1 MGGLA
6 RYSPVIPFTLF
17 CRLDREAHKDR
28 EKQRVAAEVK
38 SLLARIRPFE
48 EPAVLVN
55 VCSRLTELLQQ
66 GRSNRENKESI
77 QQLVMQHGAVP
88 IVEMLQVTDAKL
100 QNSVLKVVNQIV
112 ADGNQDFQELFSMVG
127 LIPGVIKFARTEYHR
142 SLRVEVGK
150 FISRVSSSASGLLVA
165 CGGLE
170 AIVDLISSEYY
181 HNRDL
186 VWAALE
192 DVNTVLNMQGSHQRD
207 LCRILAKLGICEH
220 LVVLI
225 DTLASDIMERAAQH
239 LQLVVSLLAFFAK
252 TGDAV
257 VKAYMAKAT
266 VLEGLIASLEF
277 LSSEQSVQICKIF
290 KHLAQEPSVLNMMEN
305 AGVVPVLVHHMA
317 VPAVDRQDDQDACS
331 QCLLALS
338 NLCKLSRPRQEQAAL
353 AGIIPK
359 LQAIVERQHP
369 LREHAF
375 VTLCDM
381 PLSSLATRKL
391 LWSQQGAPFLVRSL
405 ALAETQVPALEA
417 LVGWFGVKEHKA
429 NWCQRLE
436 SLLLKGPDFLMRL
449 FSLFKCQDNSI
460 FLKVLDPLLKLVH
473 FSAETNAALANSDE
487 FVGELLRRLESE
499 GSMEDSKV
507 HSLNLRNSNSGELE
521 EVALDSG
528 PVRRLVSAQAAEKD
542 DDSSVR
548 ARQALPLGRGRR
560 RRPGGEVEG
569 G

>member
-1 MGGLA
+1 MM
-6 RYSPVIPFTLF
+6 
-17 CRLDREAHKDR
+17 LDREAHKDR

-257 VKAYMAKAT
+257 VKAYMAKAR
-266 VLEGLIASLEF
+266 
-277 LSSEQSVQICKIF
+277 
-290 KHLAQEPSVLNMMEN
+290 
-305 AGVVPVLVHHMA
+305 GVHT
-317 VPAVDRQDDQDACS
+317 ACD
-331 QCLLALS
+331 
-338 NLCKLSRPRQEQAAL
+338 
-353 AGIIPK
+353 
-359 LQAIVERQHP
+359 
-369 LREHAF
+369 LRGHAF

-548 ARQALPLGRGRR
+548 ARQALLRLLMQLCQPLTQEQLASLVQRFHLKLQLQKVLAEERR
-560 RRPGGEVEG
+560 RQRVILSAIASQLLKMFDA
-569 G
+569 